1 MEYIKVAQ
9 TSDLAQGSKKIIRL
23 EDRIILLVNID
34 DDFYAIDNTCPHMGG
49 SLYEGTLEGTSI
61 VCPRHG
67 SAFDVT
73 TGKNVQNAKILFL
86 KFKVEDVHS
95 YPIKVEGSDVLISI

>member
-9 TSDLAQGSKKIIRL
+9 TSDLIKDAKILIQW
-23 EDRIILLVNID
+23 ENKPILLVKSGD
-34 DDFYAIDNTCPHMGG
+34 TYYAIDNTCPHLGG
-49 SLYEGTLEGTSI
+49 SLFEGNLEGNTI
-61 VCPRHG
+61 ICPRHG

-86 KFKVEDVHS
+86 KFKVGDAHS
-95 YPIKVEGSDVLISI
+95 YPVKVDGTDIFIGV

>member
-9 TSDLAQGSKKIIRL
+9 TSDLAQGSKKTIRL
-23 EDRIILLVNID
+23 EDKIILLVNIENN
-34 DDFYAIDNTCPHMGG
+34 FYAIDNTCPHMGG
-49 SLYEGTLEGTSI
+49 SLYDGNLEENNI
-61 VCPRHG
+61 ICPRHG

-86 KFKVEDVHS
+86 KFKVADVLS
-95 YPIKVEGSDVLISI
+95 YPVKVEGSDILIGI